1 MADTKKAKKKTSK
14 SSTTGTAGTSVR
26 KKPAKKS
33 SADTGE
39 MISHLSE
46 ATQKQLKTLGEKL
59 SSAKDKE
66 KVVIMDIAE
75 KVRQFANKATQ
86 LTKIKIDIHNLKEEH
101 ESLLKLMGENV
112 WNMYKT
118 DNLKNIKSKFT
129 YDFERLKEVESELA
143 EKEKT
148 SSEITKGLK
157 SIG

>member
-14 SSTTGTAGTSVR
+14 SGTTGTAGTSVR